1 MYIRE
6 NSYIEDL
13 LKTIKS
19 NTDNNLHSENVMLIT
34 ANFGTDIQKEESF
47 EILQDHNDKKELSSI
62 TSIARKYLLKEVLNS
77 MENKKLSKQIYLN
90 L

>member
-13 LKTIKS
+13 LNQIKN

-34 ANFGTDIQKEESF
+34 SNFGSAIQKEECF
-47 EILQDHNDKKELSSI
+47 EILKDHKKKKELTSI

-77 MENKKLSKQIYLN
+77 MDNKKLSNKINSIL
-90 L
+90 

>member
-19 NTDNNLHSENVMLIT
+19 NTHNNLHSENVMLIT
-34 ANFGTDIQKEESF
+34 ANFGTDIQKEEAF
-47 EILQDHNDKKELSSI
+47 EILQDHNVKKELSSI